1 MGFDS
6 TFKYGNYRDNGFAR
20 VTVRAVDDATSC
32 DGDGWMQQHVGH
44 TLHL

>member
-20 VTVRAVDDATSC
+20 VRAVDDATSC